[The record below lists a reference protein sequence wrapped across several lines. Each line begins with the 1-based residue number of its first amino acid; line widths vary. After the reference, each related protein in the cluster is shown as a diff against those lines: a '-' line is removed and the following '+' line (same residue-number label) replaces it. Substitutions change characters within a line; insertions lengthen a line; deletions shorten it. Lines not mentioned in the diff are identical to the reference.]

1 MDVFE
6 TVSQKCSVTEGN
18 VNSRST
24 VLVSSPIDS
33 YKNHL
38 LALLRAQSRIM
49 AYRVGTTRIYHE
61 CEGWIEKFVLRIA
74 LTTKGLLSDENSD
87 PEGQIFLSHSHTNNR
102 FFFLLIIRFTVFIL
116 RKVLLLWIFY
126 VFVLSCVCYVCARLF
141 ICASWSPAGKGL
153 TSWLSFVVSSV
164 SLSLSLWY
172 PGSGVVLDCI
182 DS

>member
-1 MDVFE
+1 MSIPRGHNRSVVVCKAKICDKLCIFSPDFIVLENYGYDPSGDRMDVFE
-6 TVSQKCSVTEGN
+6 TVSQKCSVSEGN

-74 LTTKGLLSDENSD
+74 LTTKGLPSDENSD

-102 FFFLLIIRFTVFIL
+102 FFFLLIIRFTV
-116 RKVLLLWIFY
+116 
-126 VFVLSCVCYVCARLF
+126 LF
-141 ICASWSPAGKGL
+141 
-153 TSWLSFVVSSV
+153 
-164 SLSLSLWY
+164 
-172 PGSGVVLDCI
+172 
-182 DS
+182 

>member
-49 AYRVGTTRIYHE
+49 AYRVDTKRIIH
-61 CEGWIEKFVLRIA
+61 
-74 LTTKGLLSDENSD
+74 GL
-87 PEGQIFLSHSHTNNR
+87 
-102 FFFLLIIRFTVFIL
+102 
-116 RKVLLLWIFY
+116 FY
-126 VFVLSCVCYVCARLF
+126 KYL
-141 ICASWSPAGKGL
+141 P
-153 TSWLSFVVSSV
+153 
-164 SLSLSLWY
+164 
-172 PGSGVVLDCI
+172 
-182 DS
+182 